1 MTHTRLFLCI
11 AGCRLH
17 GRPSAGS
24 GIAGRTH
31 PRLVNQ
37 GLAGEH
43 GFDLGREP
51 VGPLSLSVPSTL
63 RGQSQAAQTAWIRDA
78 ASTVTSWCRRE
89 VVRGEFAL
97 FNDAQYTVD
106 LFSVS
111 HLARRHLGADAIF
124 GEGPHV
130 GPTSVYWNL

>member
-1 MTHTRLFLCI
+1 M
-11 AGCRLH
+11 
-17 GRPSAGS
+17 
-24 GIAGRTH
+24 
-31 PRLVNQ
+31 NQ

-43 GFDLGREP
+43 GFVLGMEP
-51 VGPLSLSVPSTL
+51 VGPLSLSVPSAL
-63 RGQSQAAQTAWIRDA
+63 RGQSRAAQTAWIRDA

-124 GEGPHV
+124 GEAPRTNEQV
-130 GPTSVYWNL
+130 SLVPLVPIRSS